1 MEEKNREKRVIKI
14 SLPIAIIVTA
24 IILSVIATS
33 AILYEKGG
41 FDFLLADISQS
52 DISNLATKT
61 EEFGEEELLEQPSKK
76 QQLELEQA
84 RLGAERAE
92 QEAKALRQELEQ
104 ERLKLERQQAQQE
117 AEEQRRQEELE
128 AQRLA
133 EEQRRQEELEAQR
146 LAEEQRRRGEL
157 EQELKIEK
165 CKAQAQLEIDKFK
178 KELNQMY
185 LQGLEALK
193 DWERAIL
200 DAQIAYSEC
209 ILEPLPEDL
218 IGAPPDLQN
227 QYRESK
233 CNYYL
238 ERKKQLEKELQQ
250 ERNKLDT
257 IFKTAEK
264 MGETEYSRIYLEC
277 LNR

>member
-117 AEEQRRQEELE
+117 
-128 AQRLA
+128 A